1 MVDGYIPIDCSLHDY
16 IEIACLKQY
25 QVRLDL
31 VDCSEVC
38 AVAESTETRSD
49 KSEWLILRDG
59 KSRRSVRLDTIMT
72 LTPLTDGADF
82 GRIILRDKHGSV
94 C

>member
-1 MVDGYIPIDCSLHDY
+1 MTDSYEPINCSLHDY

-25 QVRLDL
+25 QVRLEL
-31 VDCSEVC
+31 VDSSNIV

-59 KSRRSVRLDTIMT
+59 ELRHSVRLDNIVAF
-72 LTPLTDGADF
+72 TPLTENADF
-82 GRIILRDKHGSV
+82 GRIVLRD
-94 C
+94 